1 LAKLAKTRYLPIV
14 EAAIVGVIAGLS
26 AFVLELGV
34 SWFGKLRVELALQH
48 SEQFVLPL
56 FGLVGGLVSGFLV
69 QFIAPEASGSGIP
82 QVRAAL
88 DRVQMPLNMRVAI
101 VKFVG
106 GTIALGSGLFMGR
119 EGPTVQLGAA
129 LAASIS
135 RWIATTE
142 EHRRQLIAAGAGAGL
157 AAAFN
162 APLAGVCFVMEE
174 LLRETKPTTILIT
187 LVACSSACLATT
199 LLTHRHLHAALHS
212 MPMNLMLSGEDIPF
226 YMILGVIC
234 GIAASLFNF
243 GIISA
248 LQLNKSMPI
257 PLTIKVGLAGLAS
270 GFIISQL
277 PHDFQNYAAMRA
289 MIATGVTDID
299 TVVTAFAGFFFM
311 TIIAYG
317 SGAPGGLFAPS
328 LVLGSAIGFLVGVA
342 EHNLLGTNSV
352 TAFALVGMGAFFSG
366 VARVPLTATV
376 ITFELTNHFVLV
388 VPLMITSVLATI
400 TGELIYRGSI
410 YDRLMRLNDITLRA
424 DESVSAVLLALKAK
438 DVMRTSG
445 PVLASNL
452 KLKDVLPTFG
462 ASGRR
467 GFPVLKGKKLVGVI
481 TQTDIGRVLQLSEI
495 PEDVTVASVM
505 SGNPVSVSPLDSL
518 EDILFL
524 FTRDKYAWLPVCDGD
539 TFLGIIHQSDVV
551 ESLFTEI
558 SSDKK
563 DLENSLKGEEHVE
576 PEKS

>member
-1 LAKLAKTRYLPIV
+1 LALRKKSRYLPIV

-26 AFVLELGV
+26 AYVLELGV
-34 SWFGKLRVELALQH
+34 SWFGRLRVELALQH
-48 SEQFVLPL
+48 SEQYVLPV
-56 FGLVGGLVSGFLV
+56 FGLIGGLIAGFLV

-88 DRVQMPLNMRVAI
+88 DRVQMPLNMRVAL

-106 GTIALGSGLFMGR
+106 GTVALGSGLFMGR

-129 LAASIS
+129 LAATLS

-174 LLRETKPTTILIT
+174 LLRETKATTILIT
-187 LVACSSACLATT
+187 LVACSSACLATAF
-199 LLTHRHLHAALHS
+199 LAHRHLHAALHS
-212 MPMNLMLSGEDIPF
+212 IPLSLTLNPEDVPF
-226 YMILGVIC
+226 YVLLGLVC
-234 GIAASLFNF
+234 GAAAALFNF
-243 GIISA
+243 GIMSA
-248 LQLNKSMPI
+248 LHINRRLPI

-277 PHDFQNYAAMRA
+277 PHEFQNYAAMRA
-289 MIATGVTDID
+289 MIATGVTDVD
-299 TVVTAFAGFFFM
+299 TVVTALAGFFFM

-328 LVLGSAIGFLVGVA
+328 LVLGSALGFLVGGA
-342 EHNLLGTNSV
+342 ELALVGTNSV

-388 VPLMITSVLATI
+388 VPLMITSVLATMV
-400 TGELIYRGSI
+400 GELLYRGSI
-410 YDRLMRLNDITLRA
+410 YDRLMRWNDITLRT

-438 DVMRTSG
+438 DIMRTSG
-445 PVLASNL
+445 PVLGSNL

-467 GFPVLKGKKLVGVI
+467 GFPVLNGRKLVGVI
-481 TQTDIGRVLQLSEI
+481 TQTDIGHVLQLTEI
-495 PEDVTVASVM
+495 PEDMTVASVM
-505 SGNPVSVSPLDSL
+505 TGNPVSVSPLDSL

-524 FTRDKYAWLPVCDGD
+524 FTRDKYAWLPVCDREI
-539 TFLGIIHQSDVV
+539 FLGIIHQSDVV
-551 ESLFTEI
+551 ESLFSEI
-558 SSDKK
+558 SSEKK
-563 DLENSLKGEEHVE
+563 DLEISLKEEQHVE